1 MIALKI
7 EKVGRKAIREMR
19 KTLFREMFIYNIMI
33 VILAMI
39 LTAIMLYTQLGAYFK
54 SSIYETLDRRAEQ
67 IAKMSAYL
75 IDIGGGMERA
85 DELRDIMSLI
95 GNDEGQGFIIT
106 DVHGNII
113 SNVGF
118 ANRQLKVDTIP
129 MNDIVDSIEGETVAR
144 EGDLGGA
151 LDKKFL
157 YVTTP
162 LWTRKGIEGTVIV
175 CSTVPYIQNMQLG
188 VMKMFMFAVTFVIIL
203 TLLVAA
209 WFSQRIAKPVR
220 EMTMVARRIASGDFT
235 QRVSC
240 DAEGELGILAASF
253 NQMTVALEEM
263 DEVQSSF
270 ISDVSH
276 ELRTPMTI
284 ISGFVEGV
292 LDGTIPEAEHK
303 KYLEV
308 VLSEIKRLNRL
319 VNDLL
324 EMSRLN
330 SGKIEYKMVP
340 FDITESVRK
349 AIVAFEQG
357 INEKKIDVNVDF
369 ENDAMAVMGNSDSVY
384 RVITNLLDNAVKFTP
399 EGGYVSIGIK
409 TSSGKTK
416 VSIENSGNGLS
427 EKELNHIWDR
437 FYQTDKSRSSAKRGA
452 GLGLYIVKNI
462 MQAHNNEIYAESEEG
477 KWTRFT
483 FELESVKNK

>member
-1 MIALKI
+1 MK
-7 EKVGRKAIREMR
+7 
-19 KTLFREMFIYNIMI
+19 KTLFREMFIYNVLLVVLSM
-33 VILAMI
+33 A
-39 LTAIMLYTQLGAYFK
+39 LTAVVLYTQLGAYFK
-54 SSIYETLDRRAEQ
+54 SSIYKTLDSRAEQ
-67 IAKMSAYL
+67 VSKMSGYL
-75 IDIGGGMERA
+75 IDAGGGMKQA
-85 DELRDIMSLI
+85 VGLREVMGLI
-95 GNDEGQGFIIT
+95 GHDEGQAFIIT
-106 DVHGNII
+106 DVYGNVVVQ
-113 SNVGF
+113 VGF
-118 ANRQLKVDTIP
+118 NENQLQKYRIEQSEL
-129 MNDIVDSIEGETVAR
+129 VDSLAGETVAR
-144 EGDLGGA
+144 EGNLGGA
-151 LDKKFL
+151 LTNRFL

-162 LWTRKGIEGTVIV
+162 LRTRLGIEGAVIA

-188 VMKMFMFAVTFVIIL
+188 VMKMFFFAVTFVIIL

-220 EMTMVARRIASGDFT
+220 EMTQVARRIASGDFT
-235 QRVSC
+235 QRVSR
-240 DAEGELGILAASF
+240 DAEGELGMLAASF
-253 NQMTVALEEM
+253 NQMTVALGEM

-292 LDGTIPEAEHK
+292 LDGTIPEEEHK
-303 KYLEV
+303 KYLEI

-340 FDITESVRK
+340 FDITESMRK
-349 AIVAFEQG
+349 AIVAFEQS
-357 INEKKIDVNVDF
+357 ISEKKIDIEVEFDS
-369 ENDAMAVMGNSDSVY
+369 DCMMVMGNGDSVY
-384 RVITNLLDNAVKFTP
+384 RVIANLMDNAVKFTP
-399 EGGYVSIGIK
+399 EGGRIAISIKNAGN
-409 TSSGKTK
+409 KTK
-416 VSIENSGNGLS
+416 VSVENSGGGLS

-437 FYQTDKSRSSAKRGA
+437 FYQTDKSRSSGKRGA

-462 MQAHNNEIYAESEEG
+462 MQAHDNRIYAESEEG

-483 FELESVKNK
+483 FELDTVKNK

>member
-1 MIALKI
+1 M
-7 EKVGRKAIREMR
+7 
-19 KTLFREMFIYNIMI
+19 
-33 VILAMI
+33 
-39 LTAIMLYTQLGAYFK
+39 
-54 SSIYETLDRRAEQ
+54 
-67 IAKMSAYL
+67 
-75 IDIGGGMERA
+75 
-85 DELRDIMSLI
+85 
-95 GNDEGQGFIIT
+95 
-106 DVHGNII
+106 
-113 SNVGF
+113 
-118 ANRQLKVDTIP
+118 
-129 MNDIVDSIEGETVAR
+129 
-144 EGDLGGA
+144 
-151 LDKKFL
+151 

-162 LWTRKGIEGTVIV
+162 LWTRRGIEGAVIV

-188 VMKMFMFAVTFVIIL
+188 VMRMFFFAVMFVIML

-209 WFSQRIAKPVR
+209 WFSQRIAKPVK
-220 EMTMVARRIASGDFT
+220 EMTLVARKIASGDFT
-235 QRVSC
+235 QRVSH

-253 NQMTVALEEM
+253 NQMTVALGEM

-292 LDGTIPEAEHK
+292 LDGTIPESEHK
-303 KYLEV
+303 KYLEI

-349 AIVAFEQG
+349 AIVAFEQS
-357 INEKKIDVNVDF
+357 ISEKKIDMDVDF
-369 ENDAMAVMGNSDSVY
+369 ESDSMPVMGNGDSVY

-399 EGGYVSIGIK
+399 EGGSIAIKVSTAGGKVK
-409 TSSGKTK
+409 T
-416 VSIENSGNGLS
+416 SIENTGTGLS

-437 FYQTDKSRSSAKRGA
+437 FYQTDKSRSSTKRGA

-477 KWTRFT
+477 SWTRFT
-483 FELESVKNK
+483 FELDGVKTSRQ

>member
-1 MIALKI
+1 MK
-7 EKVGRKAIREMR
+7 
-19 KTLFREMFIYNIMI
+19 KTLFREMFIYNVLL
-33 VILAMI
+33 VILSMA
-39 LTAIMLYTQLGAYFK
+39 LTAIVLYTQLGAYFK
-54 SSIYETLDRRAEQ
+54 ASIYKTLDSRAEQ
-67 IAKMSAYL
+67 VSKMSGYL
-75 IDIGGGMERA
+75 IDAGGGMSQA
-85 DELRDIMSLI
+85 VGLREVMALI
-95 GNDEGQGFIIT
+95 GHDEGQAFIIT
-106 DVHGNII
+106 DASGNIVVH
-113 SNVGF
+113 VGF
-118 ANRQLKVDTIP
+118 ADKHLQKYRIEKNEIL
-129 MNDIVDSIEGETVAR
+129 DSIEGETVAR

-151 LDKKFL
+151 LSNRFL

-162 LWTRKGIEGTVIV
+162 LRTRLGIEGTVIA

-188 VMKMFMFAVTFVIIL
+188 VMRMFFFAVTFVIVL

-220 EMTMVARRIASGDFT
+220 EMTTVARRIASGDFT
-235 QRVSC
+235 QRVSH

-253 NQMTVALEEM
+253 NQMTVALGEM

-292 LDGTIPEAEHK
+292 LDGTIPATEHK
-303 KYLEV
+303 KYLEI

-340 FDITESVRK
+340 FDITESMRK

-357 INEKKIDVNVDF
+357 ISEKKIEISVDF
-369 ENDAMAVMGNSDSVY
+369 DSDCMSVMGNSDSVY
-384 RVITNLLDNAVKFTP
+384 R
-399 EGGYVSIGIK
+399 
-409 TSSGKTK
+409 
-416 VSIENSGNGLS
+416 
-427 EKELNHIWDR
+427 
-437 FYQTDKSRSSAKRGA
+437 
-452 GLGLYIVKNI
+452 
-462 MQAHNNEIYAESEEG
+462 
-477 KWTRFT
+477 
-483 FELESVKNK
+483 

>member
-1 MIALKI
+1 MVK
-7 EKVGRKAIREMR
+7 

-33 VILAMI
+33 VILAMS
-39 LTAIMLYTQLGAYFK
+39 LTAIVLYTQLGAYFK
-54 SSIYETLDRRAEQ
+54 SSIYKTLDSRAEQ
-67 IAKMSAYL
+67 VSKMSGYL
-75 IDIGGGMERA
+75 IDAGGGMEHA
-85 DELRDIMSLI
+85 IGLREIMSLI

-106 DVHGNII
+106 DVKGNII
-113 SNVGF
+113 VGAGF
-118 ANRQLKVDTIP
+118 NERQLKKSSVSPEAIL
-129 MNDIVDSIEGETVAR
+129 DSVGGETVAR

-162 LWTRKGIEGTVIV
+162 LWTRRGIEGAVIV

-188 VMKMFMFAVTFVIIL
+188 VMKMFFFAVVFVIML

-209 WFSQRIAKPVR
+209 WFSQRIAKPVK
-220 EMTMVARRIASGDFT
+220 EMTLVARKIASGDFT
-235 QRVSC
+235 QRVSR
-240 DAEGELGILAASF
+240 DAEGELGLLAASF
-253 NQMTVALEEM
+253 NQMTVALGEM

-292 LDGTIPEAEHK
+292 LDGTIPEEEHK
-303 KYLEV
+303 KYLEI

-357 INEKKIDVNVDF
+357 ISEKKIDMEVDF
-369 ENDAMAVMGNSDSVY
+369 ESDAMSVVGNSDSVY
-384 RVITNLLDNAVKFTP
+384 RVITNLMDNAVKFTP
-399 EGGYVSIGIK
+399 EGGRIAIK
-409 TSSGKTK
+409 IKNLSGKTK

-462 MQAHNNEIYAESEEG
+462 MKAHDNEIYAESEEG
-477 KWTRFT
+477 SWTRFT
-483 FELESVKNK
+483 FELDSVKNK